1 MGQKVKETRLDNK
14 TVRERLKPRGKPYWK
29 RIREG
34 LHLGYRR
41 GLRSG
46 VWVARL
52 YADGKYTTENIGPAD
67 NFSTK
72 PAEELLSFDAAQDR
86 LLSLAGEAHK
96 PAAQAIEAA
105 GPYTVN
111 SALDAYFL
119 RLEAEGS
126 KSVADAKSR
135 ASFLIRP
142 ELGEIPVADL
152 TRDALTKW
160 RNEIAARPRHVRGKH
175 GEAARPGKAPLT
187 DDTFRQRK
195 ATANRTLTIL
205 KAALNQSF
213 RDGKVNTDA
222 TWRAV
227 KPFRE
232 VETARVRHF
241 SIEECRRLVNAAR
254 GPFRDLINA
263 ALFTGCRY
271 GELCA
276 LRVRDF
282 NPDSGTLFVEKSK
295 SGKARHVVLTAESQT
310 FFRQLTAGRPGDV
323 IMLSNDGAPWAK
335 SHQIRPMAEACKKAR
350 IRPAGFHI
358 LRHTYASLLVM
369 AGAPLPVVAQ
379 NLGHADT
386 RMTEKHYAHLAP
398 SYFAETIR
406 KFAPALGTVETT
418 NVAAIER

>member
-1 MGQKVKETRLDNK
+1 MGQKVKSYKLDTK
-14 TVRERLKPRGKPYWK
+14 TARRALKPRGKPYWA
-29 RIREG
+29 RLREG

-41 GLRSG
+41 NLYGG
-46 VWVARL
+46 MWVARRYL
-52 YADGKYTTENIGPAD
+52 GDGGYNTENLARAD
-67 NFSTK
+67 DFK
-72 PAEELLSFDAAQDR
+72 IDGELVSFDRAQE
-86 LLSLAGEAHK
+86 LCLELAKEASK
-96 PAAQAIEAA
+96 PDDAA

-111 SALDAYFL
+111 AALDAYFAH
-119 RLEAEGS
+119 LEAEGS
-126 KSVADAKSR
+126 KSLADTKGR
-135 ASFLIRP
+135 AAFLIRP

-160 RNEIAARPRHVRGKH
+160 RNTIAARPRHVRGKQ
-175 GEAARPGKAPLT
+175 GEAARPGKALVS
-187 DDTFRQRK
+187 DDANRQRK

-213 RDGKVNTDA
+213 RDGKVATDA
-222 TWRAV
+222 AWRAV

-241 SIEECRRLVNAAR
+241 SIDECRRLVNAAQ

-295 SGKARHVVLTAESQT
+295 SGKARHVVLTEEGQA
-310 FFRQLTAGRPGDV
+310 FFRRIAIGKSGYE
-323 IMLSNDGAPWAK
+323 IMLSKSGEHWTK
-335 SHQIRPMAEACKKAR
+335 SHQVRPMAEACRAAN
-350 IRPAGFHI
+350 IRPSGFHI
-358 LRHTYASLLVM
+358 LRHTYASLHVM
-369 AGAPLPVVAQ
+369 SGVPLPVVAK

-398 SYFAETIR
+398 SYLAEQIR
-406 KFAPALGTVETT
+406 RFAPTLGTVEAS
-418 NVAAIER
+418 NVLGMGR